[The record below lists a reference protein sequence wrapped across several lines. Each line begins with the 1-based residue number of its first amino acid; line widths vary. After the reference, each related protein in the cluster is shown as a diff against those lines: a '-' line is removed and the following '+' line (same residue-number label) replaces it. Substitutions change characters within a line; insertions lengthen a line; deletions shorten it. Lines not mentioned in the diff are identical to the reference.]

1 MILLIAALILLLI
14 AGLYHILTP
23 PSNFPRNIPTI
34 PIWVSFLGF
43 FTPLDQLEIYSQYLE
58 PCLRQH
64 GAAKYF
70 FGGRWNILVQS
81 PDLLS
86 DVLKH
91 EDVFA
96 KSGNQKKI
104 PYSVLAA
111 FTGDNVIS
119 AHGEAWKLY
128 REVMKPGL
136 QRHDF
141 DVDGIRKN
149 AQNLA
154 GLLLE
159 AQKGLQQHRGVA
171 VNPLIQRF
179 AMQTLG
185 QTVLGTDF
193 KTLESATSRIH
204 TIHTQL
210 KMQIF
215 KPLYLTMPFLDRF
228 PIKSRRRARALVDEF
243 EDELVKTVLEQTEI
257 LPEDDDMIVS
267 LMKRARRDG
276 TWTERQ
282 FRDNLKIVFIA
293 GHENVQQLLNS
304 LLYVLAK
311 HPQTQQQLRDE
322 FRVDHDDES
331 MKSSPLLTSVL
342 LETLRL
348 FPPIPQLVN
357 RKTTAAVLLGNIPI
371 PKDTYVGWTAT
382 GAHRDTAAWGSNAE
396 EFQPER
402 WGNTPE
408 QIHGNMRKHTSK
420 SQFIPFHGGR
430 RACLGQNFA
439 MLEVR
444 AAIVELLRISRWRF
458 EEEDATVKFTPGGL
472 LAPMGMRLVFEDLK
486 A

>member
-1 MILLIAALILLLI
+1 MHHFNLLFNTITAQTMILLIAALILLLI

-43 FTPLDQLEIYSQYLE
+43 FTPLDQLEIYSQHLE
-58 PCLRQH
+58 PYLRQH

-91 EDVFA
+91 ENVFA

-141 DVDGIRKN
+141 DVNGIRKN

-159 AQKGLQQHRGVA
+159 AQKELQQHKGVA

-179 AMQTLG
+179 AMQALG

-193 KTLESATSRIH
+193 KVSSAVCRSILECGLTVHADAGISDVANPYNPHAAQDADLQAALSH
-204 TIHTQL
+204 DAVPGPVSY
-210 KMQIF
+210 QIAE
-215 KPLYLTMPFLDRF
+215 KG
-228 PIKSRRRARALVDEF
+228 
-243 EDELVKTVLEQTEI
+243 Q
-257 LPEDDDMIVS
+257 
-267 LMKRARRDG
+267 
-276 TWTERQ
+276 
-282 FRDNLKIVFIA
+282 
-293 GHENVQQLLNS
+293 
-304 LLYVLAK
+304 
-311 HPQTQQQLRDE
+311 
-322 FRVDHDDES
+322 
-331 MKSSPLLTSVL
+331 
-342 LETLRL
+342 
-348 FPPIPQLVN
+348 
-357 RKTTAAVLLGNIPI
+357 
-371 PKDTYVGWTAT
+371 
-382 GAHRDTAAWGSNAE
+382 GACR
-396 EFQPER
+396 
-402 WGNTPE
+402 
-408 QIHGNMRKHTSK
+408 
-420 SQFIPFHGGR
+420 
-430 RACLGQNFA
+430 
-439 MLEVR
+439 
-444 AAIVELLRISRWRF
+444 
-458 EEEDATVKFTPGGL
+458 
-472 LAPMGMRLVFEDLK
+472 
-486 A
+486 